1 MTDENGCPECGR
13 ADTGYRSERMCDL
26 CAAEKGYASLRA
38 DLELRLEAAL
48 AREAELR
55 AALAAML
62 RLLSDEDGAPT
73 LDCDQVCDQ
82 ARKALSVTP

>member
-1 MTDENGCPECGR
+1 MNDPNECPECGQS
-13 ADTGYRSERMCDL
+13 DTGHRSDRMCDL
-26 CAAEKGYASLRA
+26 CEIEKDFASRRA
-38 DLELRLEAAL
+38 DLELRLAAAL